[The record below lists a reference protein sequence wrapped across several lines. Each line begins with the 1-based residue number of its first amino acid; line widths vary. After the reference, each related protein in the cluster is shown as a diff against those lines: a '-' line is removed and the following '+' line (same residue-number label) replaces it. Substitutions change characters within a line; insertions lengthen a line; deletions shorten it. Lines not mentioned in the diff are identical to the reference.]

1 MAAEF
6 TDLIDLAAERVG
18 GVALVAND
26 EFFAEKENL
35 LRAHAAVWKEH
46 EYTDKGKWM
55 DGWETRRR
63 RDPDWS
69 GTGAGTPAERGK
81 ADHDWCVIRLGLPGI
96 VRGVVI
102 DTAFFRGNFPE
113 SASIEAAE
121 LPGNTDLAAAMDA
134 KWEELLPRS
143 FLKGDSKNLFAIPK
157 PRRATHLR
165 LKIFPDGGVARL
177 RVHGNVVPDW
187 DRLTA
192 IGGAVDLAAAENG
205 GSVPVC
211 SDMFF
216 GSRHNLVLPGRAPN
230 MSEGWETKRRR
241 GPGNDWTIVEL
252 GARGVLRRVEVDT
265 THFRGNAPGKVLL
278 EGLDSAGATVD
289 ALTSPKAGWRT
300 LLRLTKSQ
308 PHTRHFFE
316 DELRSIGPVTHVRL
330 SVFPCGGIARLRAW
344 GDVAERRD
352 TDSIAKLNAL
362 PRAEAVTSLLSANG
376 SKAWA
381 EKMADRRPFEDL
393 PSLQRIAERA
403 WWELGESD
411 WLEAF
416 SAHPRI
422 GGSKAAKDTG
432 EQGAKWAG
440 QEQAGVAGAADAVKA
455 ELATLNA
462 DYEKKFG
469 FVYLVCATGKSA
481 DEMLGILKERIDF
494 TRSQELRTA
503 AEEQAMITRLRLR
516 KWVTS

>member
-6 TDLIDLAAERVG
+6 TDLIDLASERVG

-26 EFFAEKENL
+26 DFFAEKENL
-35 LRAHAAVWKEH
+35 LRPHAAVWKEH

-63 RDPDWS
+63 RDPDWA
-69 GTGAGTPAERGK
+69 GTGAGTPQERGK
-81 ADHDWCVIRLGLPGI
+81 AIHDWCVIRLGLPGI

-121 LPGNTDLAAAMDA
+121 MSANTDLAAQAAA

-143 FLKGDSKNLFAIPK
+143 PLKGDSKNLFAIKK

-165 LKIFPDGGVARL
+165 LNIFPDGGVARL

-192 IGGAVDLAAAENG
+192 IGGPVDLAAAENG
-205 GSVPVC
+205 GSVLVC

-216 GSRHNLVLPGRAPN
+216 GSRHNLVLPGRPPN

-241 GPGNDWTIVEL
+241 GAGNDWTIVEL
-252 GARGVLRRVEVDT
+252 GSRGSLRKIEVDT
-265 THFRGNAPGKVLL
+265 THFRGNAPGKILI
-278 EGLDSAGATVD
+278 EGLDKAGAPVD
-289 ALTSPKAGWRT
+289 ALTAPKTGWRT
-300 LLRLTKSQ
+300 LLRLTGAQ

-316 DELRSIGPVTHVRL
+316 DELRAIGPVTHVRL

-344 GDVAERRD
+344 GDVAERELR
-352 TDSIAKLNAL
+352 SGIAKLNAL
-362 PRAEAVTSLLSANG
+362 PRAEAVSALKAVCG

-381 EKMADRRPFEDL
+381 ESMAERRPFEDL
-393 PSLQRIAERA
+393 PSLQRIAERV
-403 WWELGESD
+403 WWELSEKD

-422 GGSKAAKDTG
+422 GDKAS
-432 EQGAKWAG
+432 GAAG
-440 QEQAGVAGAADAVKA
+440 KEQAGVAGASDAVKSALAKKNA
-455 ELATLNA
+455 E
-462 DYEKKFG
+462 YEKKFA

-481 DEMLGILKERIDF
+481 DEMLGILNERLDS
-494 TRSQELRTA
+494 TRERELQTA

-516 KWVTS
+516 KLVNA

>member
-1 MAAEF
+1 MMAADF

-18 GVALVAND
+18 GVALMASD
-26 EFFAEKENL
+26 DFFAEKENL
-35 LRAHAAVWKEH
+35 LKGHAAVWKEH

-55 DGWETRRR
+55 DGWESRRR

-69 GTGAGTPAERGK
+69 GTGPGTPFDRGS
-81 ADHDWCVIRLGLPGI
+81 ADHDWCVIRLGLPG
-96 VRGVVI
+96 VVKGVVI

-113 SASIEAAE
+113 SASIECAE
-121 LPGNTDLAAAMDA
+121 LPNANADYAAYRDA
-134 KWEELLPRS
+134 KWEELLPRTK
-143 FLKGDSKNLFAIPK
+143 LEGNAKNTFAIPK

-165 LKIFPDGGVARL
+165 LNIFPDGGVARL
-177 RVHGNVVPDW
+177 RVHGTVAPDW
-187 DRLTA
+187 DAITA
-192 IGGAVDLAAAENG
+192 AGGPVDLAAAENG

-265 THFRGNAPGKVLL
+265 THFRGNAPNEILL
-278 EGLDSAGATVD
+278 EGLDHAGATVEQ
-289 ALTSPKAGWRT
+289 LTSSKAWRT
-300 LLRLTKSQ
+300 LLRKTKAQ
-308 PHTRHFFE
+308 PHTRHLFA
-316 DELRSIGPVTHVRL
+316 DELRAIGPVSHVRL
-330 SVFPCGGIARLRAW
+330 SVFPCGGVSRLRAW
-344 GDVAERRD
+344 GDVAARSD
-352 TDSIAKLNAL
+352 AAGVAKLNAL
-362 PRAEAVTSLLSANG
+362 GRTEAVTALQAACG

-393 PSLQRIAERA
+393 PALQRIAEQV
-403 WWELGESD
+403 WWSLGESD

-422 GGSKAAKDTG
+422 GEKK
-432 EQGAKWAG
+432 QGADTHSKWAG
-440 QEQAGVAGAADAVKA
+440 QEQAGAASASDATKA
-455 ELATLNA
+455 ALAAKNA
-462 DYEKKFG
+462 EYEKKFG

-481 DEMLGILKERIDF
+481 DEMLSILNERLDS
-494 TRSQELRTA
+494 TRDRELRTA
-503 AEEQAMITRLRLR
+503 AEEQANITRLRLR
-516 KWVTS
+516 KWVMGS

>member
-1 MAAEF
+1 MAAADF
-6 TDLIDLAAERVG
+6 TELIDLAAERVG
-18 GVALVAND
+18 GVAMLCSD
-26 EFFAEKENL
+26 DFFAEKENL
-35 LRAHAAVWKEH
+35 LKALPAVWKEH
-46 EYTDKGKWM
+46 EYTDRGKWM
-55 DGWETRRR
+55 DGWESRRR

-69 GTGAGTPAERGK
+69 GTGPGTPSERGK

-96 VRGVVI
+96 VRGVII

-113 SASIEAAE
+113 SASIECAE
-121 LPGNTDLAAAMDA
+121 LPRNTDFSAAGDA

-143 FLKGDSKNLFAIPK
+143 PLKGDSKNLFAIPK

-165 LKIFPDGGVARL
+165 LNIFPDGGVARL
-177 RVHGNVVPDW
+177 RVHGNVAPDW
-187 DRLTA
+187 NELAA
-192 IGGAVDLAAAENG
+192 IGGPVDLAAAENG

-252 GARGVLRRVEVDT
+252 GSRGTLRRIEVDT
-265 THFRGNAPGKVLL
+265 THFRGNAPGEIVI
-278 EGLDSAGATVD
+278 EGLDEAGAAVD
-289 ALTSPKAGWRT
+289 ALTSPKAAWRT
-300 LLRLTKSQ
+300 LLRKTKSQ

-316 DELRSIGPVTHVRL
+316 DELRAIGPVTHVRV

-352 TDSIAKLNAL
+352 TAGIAKLNAL
-362 PRAEAVTSLLSANG
+362 GRADAVAALLAANG

-393 PSLQRIAERA
+393 PSLQRIAEQVWFA
-403 WWELGESD
+403 LGESD

-422 GGSKAAKDTG
+422 GAKASGT
-432 EQGAKWAG
+432 AG
-440 QEQAGVAGAADAVKA
+440 QEQAGVAGAKESVMA
-455 ELATLNA
+455 ELATKNA
-462 DYEKKFG
+462 EYEKKNG

-481 DEMLGILKERIDF
+481 DEMLAILSERLGT
-494 TRSQELRTA
+494 TRAAELRTA

-516 KWVTS
+516 KWVNA